1 MTSLAE
7 ITTAQEQTAAA
18 FTRIVKKGRL
28 SFSGVYTVEDSLMRL
43 EIGGALGCN
52 ELLRIC
58 KLLEV
63 TNRAK
68 AYGRH
73 ETVDEEQDCLDVYF
87 RSAGTTVDPC
97 RRDPPLHYSEEEI
110 SDDASSTLKHIRRA
124 MKQTN
129 QKIHTQ
135 LTTLVSSAS
144 NQDKLQDAI
153 VTMRNGRYCIPVKQE
168 YRSSF
173 QGMIHDQS
181 ASGNTLFIEPMSVV
195 TIK

>member
-1 MTSLAE
+1 MIMNKKTLKKLEYNKITELLAEQASSPGGKILCSHLAPMTSLAE

-87 RSAGTTVDPC
+87 DQLEP
-97 RRDPPLHYSEEEI
+97 PPLHY
-110 SDDASSTLKHIRRA
+110 R
-124 MKQTN
+124 
-129 QKIHTQ
+129 
-135 LTTLVSSAS
+135 
-144 NQDKLQDAI
+144 
-153 VTMRNGRYCIPVKQE
+153 
-168 YRSSF
+168 
-173 QGMIHDQS
+173 
-181 ASGNTLFIEPMSVV
+181 
-195 TIK
+195 